1 MEEQEE
7 YGKRKN
13 KLAVFEHVVQNEKPS
28 KIRKLITLNSED
40 SQSELVID
48 EPVSP
53 IKRKKRSQIVKLSEE
68 RLNLECK
75 WGTCNEIFNCWE
87 NFNTHLVKHATDSSE
102 DLVCQWIDC
111 DTEEIESVEL
121 LMQHLSFHG
130 YLSKLKNIGD
140 NVATREKLPKCTE
153 SYLSVLPSLKSG
165 YECEWQHCTFS
176 FWTIFDFLNHM
187 NVHIKNNPKMA
198 KNNEVIECC
207 WNACNTKYATQTKL
221 ADHLKTHTKEK
232 IMGCANC
239 NRLFSNKTKFCDH
252 RKRQKTQLSTAL
264 QTYQC
269 SQCVKLFPTERLLR
283 DHMRSHVNHYKCTM
297 CDMTCSKP
305 SVLAKHI
312 RFKHIDFKP
321 YRCPN
326 CDKRFVE
333 KYNLNTHLKIHEE
346 ENPLKCYLCEFEC
359 RSKVGM
365 DNHCVKMHD
374 SVGSVYE
381 CHCCK
386 KRYKRGTYLTTHL
399 TEYHDYR
406 WPSGHTR
413 FRYRKD
419 EDGIHRLQTVRY
431 ESLEVTQDLI
441 RSESMQASGSV
452 KEAPSYNFRYDSDS
466 KTGYVVHITDEG
478 KENAD
483 RNDGGDRDG
492 VEENVMIT
500 INDLDE
506 EGNIMKCEVVQSK
519 LIPMDQL
526 PDLDYATPV
535 DVNPVVETKL
545 EAIDKTE
552 EIETCILDY
561 QFFKNT

>member
-326 CDKRFVE
+326 CDKR
-333 KYNLNTHLKIHEE
+333 
-346 ENPLKCYLCEFEC
+346 
-359 RSKVGM
+359 
-365 DNHCVKMHD
+365 
-374 SVGSVYE
+374 
-381 CHCCK
+381 
-386 KRYKRGTYLTTHL
+386 
-399 TEYHDYR
+399 
-406 WPSGHTR
+406 
-413 FRYRKD
+413 YRKD